1 MMNRLKKLTLFRLP
15 ILVIYSRKL
24 TITQKI
30 TENEKKIT
38 DHSHNNKYITTHEF
52 NKLTSE
58 NFASRLK

>member
-1 MMNRLKKLTLFRLP
+1 MNRLKKLTLFRLP
-15 ILVIYSRKL
+15 ILVIYSWKL

-38 DHSHNNKYITTHEF
+38 DYGHNNKYITTHEF